1 MPKWQSF
8 DDFLTAVA
16 FPPEDAS
23 AVVTSAGDCFKAAR
37 SIAADLLRR
46 GETLAAERKSG
57 ASAAPA
63 AESKARVPLTGDAI
77 AVAPPPSAAASTGSC
92 SMIALTE
99 AWDAAKAE
107 LSALAKVS
115 VSNAVTSLQV
125 AKRVNAAGATSGK
138 GGGKRT
144 SASKALVRG
153 RAKVEFGAH
162 SQFPIIT
169 VAFE

>member
-63 AESKARVPLTGDAI
+63 AESKARGKCWGIFACSGCILHGVPLPQLSEGENSSKPSLLWFHVMFCVWEQRREFSPRQDL
-77 AVAPPPSAAASTGSC
+77 VPPGRIKDSSY
-92 SMIALTE
+92 
-99 AWDAAKAE
+99 
-107 LSALAKVS
+107 
-115 VSNAVTSLQV
+115 VTV
-125 AKRVNAAGATSGK
+125 G
-138 GGGKRT
+138 
-144 SASKALVRG
+144 
-153 RAKVEFGAH
+153 
-162 SQFPIIT
+162 
-169 VAFE
+169 